1 MFSNHNKEQ
10 QKIYILQ
17 NKIWNDEIIK
27 YIKSD
32 TNRDYNLNLINNNKF
47 IIRLYDR
54 NEYKSEQ
61 HSLHRILKKCPN
73 IAEIFLMI
81 KKRDLPLI
89 SNDRKEL
96 VDIEKKY
103 DKNINDAIFDK
114 HKILDFLKQMVYCQL
129 NLFYNCGVVHNNI
142 HSGNI
147 FIENNDDIVKIEHI
161 DETFDYIYKKNTI
174 YYNHIGKKII
184 SSTRYI
190 LSDFTKSRTYDIHY
204 SCGICYEDGYDI
216 SLLKN
221 LEDTFKL
228 GKKLFD
234 CEELNNVEVPEE
246 TKKIYDLLLRK
257 KYDRE
262 FEYHYDNY
270 DEFKNE
276 TIKLCFNYIN
286 NILIKFNL

>member
-1 MFSNHNKEQ
+1 MFSNYNKKQ

-32 TNRDYNLNLINNNKF
+32 TNRDYNLNTINNNKF

-61 HSLHRILKKCPN
+61 YSLHRILRKCPN

-89 SNDRKEL
+89 NNDRKEL
-96 VDIEKKY
+96 IDIEKKY
-103 DKNINDAIFDK
+103 NKNINDVIFDK
-114 HKILDFLKQMVYCQL
+114 KKIFDFLKQMVYCQL
-129 NLFYNCGVVHNNI
+129 NLFCRCGVVHNNI
-142 HSGNI
+142 HGGNI
-147 FIENNDDIVKIEHI
+147 FVENNNDIVKIEHI
-161 DETFDYIYKKNTI
+161 DETFDYVYKKNTI

-184 SSTRYI
+184 SNTRYI
-190 LSDFTKSRTYDIHY
+190 LSDFTKSRIYDIHY
-204 SCGICYEDGYDI
+204 SCGICYEDGFNI

-234 CEELNNVEVPEE
+234 CEELNNIEVPEE

-257 KYDRE
+257 KYDKD
-262 FEYHYDNY
+262 FEYRNDNY

-276 TIKLCFNYIN
+276 NIKLCFNYAN
-286 NILIKFNL
+286 NILIQFR